1 MSIREYA
8 KAHNHQVVG
17 NLVRQP
23 EHDGKDP
30 DGTPYR
36 FYMDAILN
44 EYTINKNGVCIVTA
58 DGNVI

>member
-8 KAHNHQVVG
+8 KAHNHTVVG
-17 NLVRQP
+17 KLLRMP
-23 EHDGKDP
+23 KYDGIDQ

-36 FYMDAILN
+36 FYIDYAGN
-44 EYTINKNGVCIVTA
+44 EYTINRNGICITTA